1 MQVSVV
7 QFRPWAPTLL
17 FAVLRLPSPLW
28 ETPALTGILAFA
40 TFRRHPLAFARS
52 VGTLLVSNRDSE
64 GDTNML
70 SDARIRAAKP
80 RETAYKLSDSGGLHA
95 LIQPHGRKPWR
106 LAYRYGGKQ
115 KTLALGVYR
124 LVGLREAR
132 EQRNEAKQL
141 LAKAHRPKR
150 AATIGKASCGNRQ
163 YVPSHCRRG
172 VHQTA
177 K

>member
-7 QFRPWAPTLL
+7 QFRPWAPALL

-28 ETPALTGILAFA
+28 ETPAVTSILAFA
-40 TFRRHPLAFARS
+40 TFRRHPLAFARF

-95 LIQPHGRKPWR
+95 LIQPHGSKLWR

-115 KTLALGVYR
+115 KTFSFCVYSLLGMLAAAGDTH
-124 LVGLREAR
+124 
-132 EQRNEAKQL
+132 
-141 LAKAHRPKR
+141 KA
-150 AATIGKASCGNRQ
+150 
-163 YVPSHCRRG
+163 
-172 VHQTA
+172 
-177 K
+177 